1 MALADQ
7 WHAEGYAEGQ
17 AASPLVALA
26 ARKIHVPEP
35 ARGRINMTT
44 DVDTL
49 HTWVV
54 RAVTASRIE
63 DVFDESPKGP
73 LD

>member
-1 MALADQ
+1 MTLAYQ

-17 AASPLVALA
+17 TASLLVVLA
-26 ARKIHVPEP
+26 ARKIHVPGP

-49 HTWVV
+49 HNWVV
-54 RAVTASRIE
+54 RAVTASRID
-63 DVFDESPKGP
+63 DVFDDSPQPP
-73 LD
+73 LA